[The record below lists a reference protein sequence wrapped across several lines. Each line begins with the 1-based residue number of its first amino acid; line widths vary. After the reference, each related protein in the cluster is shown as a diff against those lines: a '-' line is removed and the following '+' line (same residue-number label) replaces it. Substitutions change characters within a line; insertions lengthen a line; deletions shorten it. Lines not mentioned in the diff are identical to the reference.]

1 MEKLTC
7 KRCCGDLV
15 EMNGTYYC
23 WDCGAKYVR
32 ENGELRLLECENCGG
47 ELVDCGDH
55 YECDLCGKR
64 YEKAVPK
71 PAPVVSAPAP
81 KVEKPAPKPE
91 QAKKFADRGKFR
103 SDYEKIFVVEKAEE
117 IITLAENLKSSG
129 TEALNGV
136 TKLEDEDSCLD
147 AIFAVCARFFAAIGY
162 LRHKTYELNNI
173 RAYKMKE
180 KTVDE
185 MMKSIDSFRSNM
197 EKFSI
202 IERTKKELEH
212 ICARFL
218 VEILKICDES
228 LTKMIAERAARVFT
242 GSTEKD
248 SMEEYCPNILEI
260 ISFCEE
266 RMDTPQEELT
276 EEYWEGHPEDYD
288 DLVYEKEM
296 LEKEREKLQIEE
308 KTAVHAEEKKVETVK
323 REIKK
328 LEKKW
333 EETWDRSE
341 KLNFFQAK
349 EKKRLKEE
357 MLGIAAQRNS
367 LEEKLKQFEEETEK
381 NIDSIQSEY
390 SKKEVDILNRIFA
403 IEDELE
409 MNHYPGEE
417 PFVELL
423 NSEIK
428 KVGIEY

>member
-1 MEKLTC
+1 MEKLRC
-7 KRCCGDLV
+7 KRCGRDL
-15 EMNGTYYC
+15 EETKNGFYC
-23 WDCGAKYVR
+23 KSCYAKYAVI
-32 ENGELRLLECENCGG
+32 NGELQLLECKSCGG
-47 ELVDCGDH
+47 ELSDHGDH
-55 YECDLCGKR
+55 YACNLCGKR
-64 YEKAVPK
+64 YKKEVLQPK
-71 PAPVVSAPAP
+71 PADEVS
-81 KVEKPAPKPE
+81 ELGE
-91 QAKKFADRGKFR
+91 FC
-103 SDYEKIFVVEKAEE
+103 SDYEKIFGVEKPEE

-129 TEALNGV
+129 TEALNSI
-136 TKLEDEDSCLD
+136 TKIEDMDLGLKS
-147 AIFAVCARFFAAIGY
+147 IFEICARFFAAIGY

-185 MMKSIDSFRSNM
+185 MMKSIDSLRSNM

-202 IERTKKELEH
+202 IENTRRELEH

-242 GSTEKD
+242 GSTEKE

-260 ISFCEE
+260 ISFCKE
-266 RMDTPQEELT
+266 RMETPQEELT
-276 EEYWEGHPEDYD
+276 EEYWEDHPEDYD
-288 DLVYEKEM
+288 ELVYEKEM
-296 LEKEREKLQIEE
+296 LEKEREKLQQEE
-308 KTAVHAEEKKVETVK
+308 KIAVYAEEKKVETVK

-333 EETWDRSE
+333 EEVWDRSE

-367 LEEKLKQFEEETEK
+367 LEEKLKQLEEETEK

-390 SKKEVDILNRIFA
+390 SKKEVDILYRIFA

-417 PFVELL
+417 LFVELL